1 MELKALKLLVI
12 NQILETQDP
21 AVLQTVAN
29 LLSASA
35 GSGLNVEPFIP
46 GEMGNENYT
55 IPFSEENTRDLQQSI
70 DEFFNP

>member
-35 GSGLNVEPFIP
+35 RSGLLAEPFIP
-46 GEMGNENYT
+46 GEMGNENYAV
-55 IPFSEENTRDLQQSI
+55 PFSEETIRDLQKSI
-70 DEFFNP
+70 DELFNP

>member
-35 GSGLNVEPFIP
+35 GSGLNAEPFTP

-55 IPFSEENTRDLQQSI
+55 VPFSEETTRDLQKSI

>member
-12 NQILETQDP
+12 NQILESQDP

-35 GSGLNVEPFIP
+35 GPGLNVEPFTP
-46 GEMGNENYT
+46 GELANENYT
-55 IPFSEENTRDLQQSI
+55 VPFSEETTRDLQKSI

>member
-35 GSGLNVEPFIP
+35 GSGFNAEPFTP
-46 GEMGNENYT
+46 GEMAGENYMA
-55 IPFSEENTRDLQQSI
+55 PFSEENTRDLQKSI

>member
-12 NQILETQDP
+12 NQSLETQDT

-55 IPFSEENTRDLQQSI
+55 VPFSEENTRDLQKSI
-70 DEFFNP
+70 DELFNP

>member
-35 GSGLNVEPFIP
+35 GSGLNAEPFIP

-55 IPFSEENTRDLQQSI
+55 VPFSDETTRDLQQSI

>member
-35 GSGLNVEPFIP
+35 GSGLNAAPFIP

-55 IPFSEENTRDLQQSI
+55 VPFSEETTRDLQQSI
-70 DEFFNP
+70 DELFNP